1 MDWLRIAAFGLLI
14 LYHIGMFFVPWDWH
28 VKTAHPLNWVRV
40 PLLATNSWRIPLLF
54 VVSGYASAALLGKS
68 GRVGRFLADRSARLL
83 VPLVAGMALFV
94 APQPWA
100 ELVFKHGYGADLLE
114 FQRPDIIF
122 TDYNMPDLK
131 GVELV
136 RWVRARPE
144 FDDVPVF
151 VVSSEETLE
160 TRSRMAAAGANGWVA
175 KPVCAA
181 TLLSV
186 IEAVAA
192 GLRRPSQHTGFEP
205 ALAAAC

>member
-1 MDWLRIAAFGLLI
+1 MKHALTVFVVDDSAA
-14 LYHIGMFFVPWDWH
+14 
-28 VKTAHPLNWVRV
+28 VRAI
-40 PLLATNSWRIPLLF
+40 LATILMSCGH
-54 VVSGYASAALLGKS
+54 VVVLAEGVGEAL
-68 GRVGRFLADRSARLL
+68 
-83 VPLVAGMALFV
+83 
-94 APQPWA
+94 
-100 ELVFKHGYGADLLE
+100 DLLE